1 MVGDTGMEAGNK
13 SGSAGPFQHARHG
26 GHTSV
31 DAGIHRAR
39 KESVCVRAAGGAG
52 ESWRGLCVQHNT
64 TIYHTAWRE
73 LGSMSRVQSPR

>member
-39 KESVCVRAAGGAG
+39 KEGVCVRAAGGAG
-52 ESWRGLCVQHNT
+52 
-64 TIYHTAWRE
+64 
-73 LGSMSRVQSPR
+73 